1 MKWHHY
7 AGLLFGV
14 VTFTW
19 AISGMLS
26 LSPFAA
32 LGSKPAEDTL
42 VHAPAGGSFDISLVG
57 SPQVRDGARA
67 IEAEFPPKEL
77 EYVQFRGA
85 PYFLAYRPPEA
96 HDPEGWTDTDIAA
109 YLSENLNRDH
119 VLVSAKLPENGLF
132 SRFPDHAMADVARQA
147 MPGVAI
153 RDEVWLEEYDA
164 YYYDR
169 SGANPLPVLRVRFE
183 DPDETWLY
191 LNPQHGTIIRRN
203 QKASRLN
210 RWLYQG
216 LHSLDFPFM
225 YYSRP
230 LWDIV
235 VIALSIG
242 GLALSAT
249 TLVPAL
255 RRLGRRSRELGRRVF
270 S

>member
-1 MKWHHY
+1 
-7 AGLLFGV
+7 
-14 VTFTW
+14 
-19 AISGMLS
+19 
-26 LSPFAA
+26 
-32 LGSKPAEDTL
+32 
-42 VHAPAGGSFDISLVG
+42 
-57 SPQVRDGARA
+57 
-67 IEAEFPPKEL
+67 
-77 EYVQFRGA
+77 
-85 PYFLAYRPPEA
+85 
-96 HDPEGWTDTDIAA
+96 
-109 YLSENLNRDH
+109 
-119 VLVSAKLPENGLF
+119 
-132 SRFPDHAMADVARQA
+132 MADVARQA